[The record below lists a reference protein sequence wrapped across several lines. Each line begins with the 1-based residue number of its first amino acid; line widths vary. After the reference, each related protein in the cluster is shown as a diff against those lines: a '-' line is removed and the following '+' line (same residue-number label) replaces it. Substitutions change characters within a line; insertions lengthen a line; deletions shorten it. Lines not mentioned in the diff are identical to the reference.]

1 MNHVKRNMT
10 AGKRNPRKP
19 HLKYIKKETLDSEP
33 IKTEKNSET
42 MSPKL
47 FLGGEIEAKR
57 RHFTKVRD
65 SRKLQ
70 KNYNLGSG
78 RTEPSVKVGLYICGV
93 C

>member
-1 MNHVKRNMT
+1 MNHVKRKMT
-10 AGKRNPRKP
+10 AGERNPRKP
-19 HLKYIKKETLDSEP
+19 HLKYTKKETLHSET

-42 MSPKL
+42 MSRKL
-47 FLGGEIEAKR
+47 FLSEEVEAKR

-78 RTEPSVKVGLYICGV
+78 RTEPSVKVGLYGCDV